1 MATHSSILVLGIPW
15 TKEPGGLQ
23 SMESQRVGH
32 DLQQQQSTMGIN
44 WAFKLGAKIPGALK
58 KQNHLDP
65 VSSLLSIN
73 WNKKYT

>member
-15 TKEPGGLQ
+15 TEDPGGLQ

-44 WAFKLGAKIPGALK
+44 WAFKLGAKIPGAHK

-65 VSSLLSIN
+65 VSSLLFIN

>member
-1 MATHSSILVLGIPW
+1 
-15 TKEPGGLQ
+15 
-23 SMESQRVGH
+23 MESQRVGH
-32 DLQQQQSTMGIN
+32 DLQQQKSTMGIN
-44 WAFKLGAKIPGALK
+44 WAFKLGAKIPGAHK